1 MVGTCTGVYKWGQG
15 GRGGEKVSRIGRGR
29 LGEVGVEREHFHL
42 LVLLSLTSAAVNEHC
57 STTRL
62 FGFTD

>member
-15 GRGGEKVSRIGRGR
+15 GGEKVSRIGRGR
-29 LGEVGVEREHFHL
+29 VGEVGVEREHFHL

-62 FGFTD
+62 FGFTN

>member
-15 GRGGEKVSRIGRGR
+15 GGKVSRIGRGR
-29 LGEVGVEREHFHL
+29 VGEVGVEREHFHL

-62 FGFTD
+62 FGFTN

>member
-1 MVGTCTGVYKWGQG
+1 MGARGE
-15 GRGGEKVSRIGRGR
+15 GGEKVSRIGRGR
-29 LGEVGVEREHFHL
+29 VGEVGVERGHFHV
-42 LVLLSLTSAAVNEHC
+42 LVLPCLTSAAVNEHC

>member
-15 GRGGEKVSRIGRGR
+15 GGGKVSRIGRGR
-29 LGEVGVEREHFHL
+29 VGEVGVERGNFHV
-42 LVLLSLTSAAVNEHC
+42 LVLPCLTSAAVNEHC

-62 FGFTD
+62 FGFTN

>member
-1 MVGTCTGVYKWGQG
+1 MGA
-15 GRGGEKVSRIGRGR
+15 RGGGKKVSRIGRGR
-29 LGEVGVEREHFHL
+29 AGEVGVERELFHL

-62 FGFTD
+62 FGFTN